1 MNFKVIIQ
9 LILFIIGISFV
20 IYVNSKYF
28 KKTELKKNNEVISNS
43 KSQSNNTKNENTLK
57 NIFYEKYDK
66 ENNKYIITSETGFFL
81 NNNNENVYL
90 ENVKAFLILNNNTT
104 VYLKSDKANYN
115 TITNESH
122 FYENVNANY
131 LNHKLNSSN
140 LHLDFY
146 KNLLLAYDYVI
157 YTSDNYKLLADKAQL
172 NLLTKDLK
180 IFMLSDELESKV
192 KVFNVN

>member
-1 MNFKVIIQ
+1 MNVKVIIQ
-9 LILFIIGISFV
+9 LILFIIGFSFV

-28 KKTELKKNNEVISNS
+28 NKTELKKNNEIISNS

-81 NNNNENVYL
+81 SNNNENVYL

-131 LNHKLNSSN
+131 LNHELNSSN

-172 NLLTKDLK
+172 NLITKNLK